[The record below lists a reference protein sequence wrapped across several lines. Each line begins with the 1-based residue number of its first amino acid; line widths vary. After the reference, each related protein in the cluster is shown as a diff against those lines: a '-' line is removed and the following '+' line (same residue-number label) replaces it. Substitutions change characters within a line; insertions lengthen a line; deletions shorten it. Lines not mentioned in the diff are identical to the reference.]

1 MEKNIAAINEELAD
15 LIMGKDKSGTLEL
28 SDIDMELS
36 WTWFDDD
43 AENCGTSKIE
53 SISVGTSVDGETL
66 IFVEFDNRE
75 TTNLE
80 NLNYEDVLGN
90 NFAQWLYYEL
100 V

>member
-1 MEKNIAAINEELAD
+1 MEKNMVTINEELAD
-15 LIMGKDKSGTLEL
+15 LITGKDKSGTLEL

-75 TTNLE
+75 TATLD

-90 NFAQWLYYEL
+90 NFAKWLYYEL

>member
-1 MEKNIAAINEELAD
+1 
-15 LIMGKDKSGTLEL
+15 MGKDKSGTLEL

-53 SISVGTSVDGETL
+53 SISVGRSVDGETL
-66 IFVEFDNRE
+66 IFVEFDNRK
-75 TTNLE
+75 TATLD

-90 NFAQWLYYEL
+90 NFTQWLYYEL

>member
-1 MEKNIAAINEELAD
+1 MKKNIVAINEELAD
-15 LIMGKDKSGTLEL
+15 FIYEHDGSGTLEMA
-28 SDIDMELS
+28 DIDMDLS

-80 NLNYEDVLGN
+80 ILDYEDVFGN

>member
-28 SDIDMELS
+28 SDIDMNLS

-75 TTNLE
+75 TATLD

>member
-1 MEKNIAAINEELAD
+1 MEKNMVTINEELAD
-15 LIMGKDKSGTLEL
+15 LIMEKDKSGTLEL

-43 AENCGTSKIE
+43 ANNCGTSKVE
-53 SISVGTSVDGETL
+53 SLSVGTSVDGETL

-75 TTNLE
+75 TATLD

>member
-28 SDIDMELS
+28 SDMELS

-75 TTNLE
+75 TATLD

>member
-75 TTNLE
+75 TATLD